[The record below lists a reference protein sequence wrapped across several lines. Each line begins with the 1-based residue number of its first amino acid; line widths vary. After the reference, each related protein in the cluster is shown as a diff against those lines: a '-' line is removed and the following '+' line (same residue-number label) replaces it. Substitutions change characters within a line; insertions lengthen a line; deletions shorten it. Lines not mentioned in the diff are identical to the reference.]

1 MVTISPLVPF
11 ETGGVGLTLEAMNN
25 EPMPL
30 EPGVAEHQEIQESL
44 RRLDRSTVW
53 FRWNTILMIIFLL
66 TALAVL
72 TLPSLVNPDG
82 FSEDARIT
90 LILSGLL
97 LLMTIGNAYTLYHQR
112 HFKVFRTRLAEQMQ
126 VAIKQR
132 IRADKFYGMA
142 ILDPLTGLYNRRFG
156 EECLQREIARAERT
170 SGELAVIVM
179 DLDYFKEINDEYGHA
194 AGDLVLREFSRHLRR
209 AVRACDVPVRIG
221 GDEFLVVLPECPREN
236 VHIILSR
243 LKPFEVILNRKK
255 VMISYSRGRAHYEM
269 SDTPQSIIQRA
280 DKVLYAEKAA
290 RTPVAA
296 TVAAPRV

>member
-1 MVTISPLVPF
+1 MR
-11 ETGGVGLTLEAMNN
+11 LTLVAMTN
-25 EPMPL
+25 EPNPL
-30 EPGVAEHQEIQESL
+30 EPDVTDHQEIQQSL
-44 RRLDRSTVW
+44 KRLDRSTSW
-53 FRWNTILMIIFLL
+53 FKWNTVLMIGLL
-66 TALAVL
+66 VAALAVL
-72 TLPSLVNPDG
+72 IVPELLGQNGLPQQMDISLIVG
-82 FSEDARIT
+82 V
-90 LILSGLL
+90 LL
-97 LLMTIGNAYTLYHQR
+97 VIMMVGNSYTLFHQR
-112 HFKVFRTRLAEQMQ
+112 HFKLFRTRLAEQMQ

-170 SGELAVIVM
+170 TGDLAVIVM

-243 LKPFEVILNRKK
+243 LKPFDVMLDRKK
-255 VMISYSRGRAHYEM
+255 VTISYSRGRAQYQV
-269 SDTPQSIIQRA
+269 SDTPQSLIQRA
-280 DKVLYAEKAA
+280 DKVLYDEKAA
-290 RTPVAA
+290 RPSVPARTTEVTTPSV
-296 TVAAPRV
+296 

>member
-1 MVTISPLVPF
+1 M
-11 ETGGVGLTLEAMNN
+11 GLTLVAMTNDPN
-25 EPMPL
+25 PIEPD
-30 EPGVAEHQEIQESL
+30 VADHQEIQQSL
-44 RRLDRSTVW
+44 KRLDRITTW
-53 FRWNTILMIIFLL
+53 FKWNTTLMI
-66 TALAVL
+66 V
-72 TLPSLVNPDG
+72 
-82 FSEDARIT
+82 
-90 LILSGLL
+90 LL
-97 LLMTIGNAYTLYHQR
+97 LAALSVLVVPEVLGSNGLPQQMDISLIVGVLIVIMMIGNGYTLFHQR

-170 SGELAVIVM
+170 SGDLAVIVM

-243 LKPFEVILNRKK
+243 LQPFDVMLDRKK
-255 VMISYSRGRAHYEM
+255 VRISYSRGRAHYQV

-280 DKVLYAEKAA
+280 DKVLYDEKAA
-290 RTPVAA
+290 RPAVPGRAAEVTTPSV
-296 TVAAPRV
+296 

>member
-1 MVTISPLVPF
+1 MGSVTLI
-11 ETGGVGLTLEAMNN
+11 GMNN
-25 EPMPL
+25 DPNPMEPA
-30 EPGVAEHQEIQESL
+30 VADHQEIQQSL
-44 RRLDRSTVW
+44 KRLDRSTSW
-53 FRWNTILMIIFLL
+53 FKWNTILMILL
-66 TALAVL
+66 LAAALAVL
-72 TLPSLVNPDG
+72 VVPELLGRNGLPEQMDISLTVG
-82 FSEDARIT
+82 V
-90 LILSGLL
+90 LL
-97 LLMTIGNAYTLYHQR
+97 VLMMAGNAYTLFHQR
-112 HFKVFRTRLAEQMQ
+112 HFKLFRTRLAEQMQ

-170 SGELAVIVM
+170 NGDLAVIVM

-243 LKPFEVILNRKK
+243 LKPFDVMLDRKK
-255 VMISYSRGRAHYEM
+255 VTISYSRGRAQYQV

-280 DKVLYAEKAA
+280 DKVLYDEKAA
-290 RTPVAA
+290 RPPMPGRTPEVP
-296 TVAAPRV
+296 APTI

>member
-1 MVTISPLVPF
+1 M
-11 ETGGVGLTLEAMNN
+11 GLTLVAMTKDPNPA
-25 EPMPL
+25 EPD
-30 EPGVAEHQEIQESL
+30 VADHQEIQQSL
-44 RRLDRSTVW
+44 KRLDRITSW
-53 FRWNTILMIIFLL
+53 FKWNTTLMIVLL
-66 TALAVL
+66 LAALAVL
-72 TLPSLVNPDG
+72 VVPEVLGRNGLPQQLDISLIVG
-82 FSEDARIT
+82 VL
-90 LILSGLL
+90 LIV
-97 LLMTIGNAYTLYHQR
+97 MMIGNGYTLFHQR

-170 SGELAVIVM
+170 SGDLAVIVM

-243 LKPFEVILNRKK
+243 LKPFDVMLDRKK
-255 VMISYSRGRAHYEM
+255 VTISYSRGRAQYQV
-269 SDTPQSIIQRA
+269 SDTPQTIIQRA
-280 DKVLYAEKAA
+280 DKVLYDEKAA
-290 RTPVAA
+290 RPAGPGRAAEVTTPSA
-296 TVAAPRV
+296 